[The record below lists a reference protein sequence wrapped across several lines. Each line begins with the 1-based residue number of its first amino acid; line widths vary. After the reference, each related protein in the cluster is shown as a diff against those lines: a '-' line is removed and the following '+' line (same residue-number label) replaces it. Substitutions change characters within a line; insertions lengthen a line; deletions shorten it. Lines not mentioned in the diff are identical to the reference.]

1 MLVATDVSKNFE
13 DKESGTIH
21 ALSSASLS
29 ADAGE
34 FVAISGDSGAGK
46 STLLNLLSGLD
57 TPTTGKIQFD
67 GQDYSQLDFSQMAQ
81 FRNKHFGF
89 IFQTPHMIFHKTV
102 LENVMLPWQYSVGLE
117 NKQIKERAHELLEY
131 VGMERFKARKPIVLS
146 GGELQR
152 VVFARALLLDPQI
165 IFADE
170 PTGSLDATNSQSI
183 LNLLRQQSDSGR
195 IVIMVSHD
203 QSAIDFA
210 DRVVY
215 LKRHAEDDLKEIAD
229 AP

>member
-1 MLVATDVSKNFE
+1 MLVATNVSKQFQ
-13 DKESGTIH
+13 DQQSGVIQ
-21 ALSSASLS
+21 ALSPASLS
-29 ADAGE
+29 AEAGE

-57 TPTTGKIQFD
+57 TPTTGNIQFD
-67 GQDYSQLDFSQMAQ
+67 GQDYSQLDFSQIAQ

-102 LENVMLPWQYSVGLE
+102 LENVLLPWQYSVGFE
-117 NKQIKERAHELLEY
+117 KKQVKERAHQLLEY

-183 LNLLRQQSDSGR
+183 LNLLRQQSENGR
-195 IVIMVSHD
+195 IVVMVSHD

-229 AP
+229 AS